1 LTRLIDLFRDGQLS
15 LSEYQT
21 YLDLGFQPSE
31 SVQLNSGRS
40 AELVTLSYMNLGSG
54 RSWTVKSG
62 ETLMGYIGPSS
73 NLENNGTITNAGDI
87 LFQYSSEKGI
97 ENTGTIE
104 NSGYITLQPI

>member
-40 AELVTLSYMNLGSG
+40 AELVTLSYMDLGAG
-54 RSWTVKSG
+54 RSWTVKAG
-62 ETLMGYIGPSS
+62 ETLMGYIGPSTDLTNAGS
-73 NLENNGTITNAGDI
+73 ITNSGDI
-87 LFQYSSEKGI
+87 LFQYNQGTI
-97 ENTGTIE
+97 INTGTIT
-104 NSGYITLQPI
+104 NIGNFTLKSL